1 MCEWKEMVTIKNG
14 KLIIDNYTEFEEQLK
29 EEKKLNLLIA
39 ENLGTV
45 KVDG

>member
-1 MCEWKEMVTIKNG
+1 MCEWKEMVIIKNG
-14 KLIIDNYTEFEEQLK
+14 KLIIDNYTEFDEQLK
-29 EEKKLNLLIA
+29 VEEKLKLLIA

>member
-1 MCEWKEMVTIKNG
+1 MCEWKEMLTIKNG
-14 KLIIDNYTEFEEQLK
+14 KLVIDNYTEFDEQLK
-29 EEKKLNLLIA
+29 EEEKLKLLIA

>member
-1 MCEWKEMVTIKNG
+1 MNEWKEMVTIKNG

-29 EEKKLNLLIA
+29 EEEKLNLLIA

-45 KVDG
+45 KVT

>member
-1 MCEWKEMVTIKNG
+1 MSEWKEMVTIKNG

>member
-1 MCEWKEMVTIKNG
+1 MSEWKEMVTIKNG

-29 EEKKLNLLIA
+29 EEEKLNLLIA